1 MDGHITCP
9 NHFLAYHTCLL
20 GHSRHG
26 EQKADGNEEEE
37 PGRLNS
43 GLRVHFTLL
52 WTVFAWLE
60 QPNNVLSDTDVAL
73 SNSAGYCAKTRVTNS
88 PCPPVPLPPQDA
100 RECLRK
106 RHG

>member
-1 MDGHITCP
+1 
-9 NHFLAYHTCLL
+9 
-20 GHSRHG
+20 
-26 EQKADGNEEEE
+26 GNEEEE

-73 SNSAGYCAKTRVTNS
+73 SNIAGYCAKTRVTNS
-88 PCPPVPLPPQDA
+88 PCPPVPLPPS
-100 RECLRK
+100 
-106 RHG
+106 RHTGVSQEASRQRSPSRPGADHSIVRRTDVSVWV